1 MKHTILAM
9 TFLAASV
16 FARQAGIYDKSPE
29 ISASLQSAL
38 ESAHYDVVR
47 LTPPQLCDEHQ
58 LKALD
63 LVVIPDA
70 QVIPA
75 SALPMIRSFLQARKT
90 LLLLGP
96 RPFNIL
102 QYNDGEDWLTENEIR
117 ERRANIMSSP
127 VSLQPT
133 AVWKRSSRDS
143 NIKGSLE
150 VHGNS
155 IHYMVDRLYGWNTY
169 AAPCEGIYPQGHDLL
184 CFRAKGNA
192 NTTALYIEFIE
203 KDMMVQRKTA
213 TKYLDMIVK
222 EGLLQ
227 KIKIGRF
234 NYYMNTKLIELFMNQ
249 QEPEKAQKYVIE
261 SVHTPVF

>member
-38 ESAHYDVVR
+38 ESALYDVVR

-133 AVWKRSSRDS
+133 AVWKR
-143 NIKGSLE
+143 LE
-150 VHGNS
+150 HL
-155 IHYMVDRLYGWNTY
+155 R
-169 AAPCEGIYPQGHDLL
+169 
-184 CFRAKGNA
+184 RALRRNLS
-192 NTTALYIEFIE
+192 T
-203 KDMMVQRKTA
+203 R
-213 TKYLDMIVK
+213 
-222 EGLLQ
+222 
-227 KIKIGRF
+227 
-234 NYYMNTKLIELFMNQ
+234 
-249 QEPEKAQKYVIE
+249 P
-261 SVHTPVF
+261 

>member
-29 ISASLQSAL
+29 ISASLQNAL
-38 ESAHYDVVR
+38 ESALYDVVR

-75 SALPMIRSFLQARKT
+75 PALPMIRSFLQARKT

-155 IHYMVDRLYGWNTY
+155 IHYMATPFIIQSIGCTAGTPTPRLAKESIHKAMTCCALERKETPIRPPSTSNSLKRTTPAG
-169 AAPCEGIYPQGHDLL
+169 APS
-184 CFRAKGNA
+184 R
-192 NTTALYIEFIE
+192 T
-203 KDMMVQRKTA
+203 
-213 TKYLDMIVK
+213 
-222 EGLLQ
+222 
-227 KIKIGRF
+227 
-234 NYYMNTKLIELFMNQ
+234 
-249 QEPEKAQKYVIE
+249 
-261 SVHTPVF
+261 

>member
-29 ISASLQSAL
+29 ISASLQNAL

-63 LVVIPDA
+63 LLVIPDA
-70 QVIPA
+70 KVVPA
-75 SALPMIRSFLQARKT
+75 QALPMLRSYLQAHKT

-96 RPFNIL
+96 RPFNVL
-102 QYNDGEDWLTENEIR
+102 QFNDGEDWLTEEEIR
-117 ERRANIMSSP
+117 EKRANIMSSP

-133 AVWKRSSRDS
+133 AAWKRSARDG
-143 NIKGSLE
+143 NIKGNLE
-150 VHGNS
+150 VNGNS
-155 IHYMVDRLYGWNTY
+155 IHYRVERLYGWNTY

-184 CFRAKGNA
+184 CFKAKGNA

-203 KDMMVQRKTA
+203 KDNSRWCAVTDITTEWRR
-213 TKYLDMIVK
+213 IVFSPK
-222 EGLLQ
+222 DFKFWHDCRPTRPRGGDGDHFRPAEAIQ
-227 KIKIGRF
+227 IGR
-234 NYYMNTKLIELFMNQ
+234 
-249 QEPEKAQKYVIE
+249 AHV
-261 SVHTPVF
+261 